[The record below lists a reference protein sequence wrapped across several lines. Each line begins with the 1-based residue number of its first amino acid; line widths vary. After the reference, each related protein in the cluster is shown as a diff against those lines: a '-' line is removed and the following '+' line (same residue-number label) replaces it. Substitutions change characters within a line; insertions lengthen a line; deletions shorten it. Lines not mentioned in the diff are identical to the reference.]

1 MHTAWGVVC
10 VTCVCVCVWGGELQ
24 RFSNVFMNRV
34 LLEDAY
40 FLCIFA
46 SNGSCTY

>member
-10 VTCVCVCVWGGELQ
+10 VCVCGGGGGELQ
-24 RFSNVFMNRV
+24 RFSSLFMNRD

-40 FLCIFA
+40 FLCLFA
-46 SNGSCTY
+46 SSGSCTY

>member
-10 VTCVCVCVWGGELQ
+10 VWVGGGGGELQ
-24 RFSNVFMNRV
+24 HFPSVFMNRV

-40 FLCIFA
+40 FLCLFA

>member
-10 VTCVCVCVWGGELQ
+10 VGGELQ
-24 RFSNVFMNRV
+24 RFSSLFMNRD

-40 FLCIFA
+40 FLCLFA
-46 SNGSCTY
+46 SSGSCTY